1 MMCKKEGFAMDNRG
15 STLVEI
21 IVSVLII
28 AIVFVPL
35 LMGMSAAL
43 KANGK
48 AEQALNS
55 ENAAVNCMEVVKA
68 LGKKGVE
75 ALAPTEGAAVT
86 GTPAPLTPVPAT
98 AFGSSAK
105 IVRKTETD
113 DEGNT
118 YEYFEISD
126 LQEGLETYS
135 AKVRFSDGNY
145 HYDGPT
151 PTDGATPTPTPEL
164 FNDYKYISFSN
175 LSGKGT
181 QMLKFLADEDSARIT
196 GFRSLSGKATGTE
209 MVDPS
214 WTIPDII
221 KTKEIIL
228 TIDKDAED
236 NYSITS
242 KNNYVLYNHQGGHFQ
257 FTASGETYDATDE
270 SPRTLQC
277 KYGKPDTLVIYYS
290 PISCVKT
297 AADSFDHSGDK
308 LVKNKIKIKK
318 NTEVDNLRIY
328 IIVTDE
334 NMENGSTKTNY
345 VDVSFDESALAEE
358 HKRLN
363 DVFCSAEFNTSSG
376 DFNKIDNLYQSG
388 GETLKIY
395 DVIIEVE
402 DVEKTGTI
410 IE

>member
-1 MMCKKEGFAMDNRG
+1 MMRKKEGFAMDNRG

-75 ALAPTEGAAVT
+75 ALAPTEAAAVT

-98 AFGSSAK
+98 AFGSTAK

-113 DEGNT
+113 AEGNVS
-118 YEYFEISD
+118 EYFEVTDIK
-126 LQEGLETYS
+126 EGLETYS
-135 AKVRFSDGNY
+135 AKIRFTDEHY
-145 HYDGPT
+145 HFNDPDPT
-151 PTDGATPTPTPEL
+151 GGATSTPTPAL

-181 QMLKFLADEDSARIT
+181 QMLKFLADEDAARTT
-196 GFRSLSGKATGTE
+196 GFRSLSGKTAGTE
-209 MVDPS
+209 MVDPT
-214 WTIPDII
+214 WTIADLV
-221 KTKEIIL
+221 KTKEIVL

-257 FTASGETYDATDE
+257 FTNGGETYDATDE
-270 SPRTLQC
+270 SPRTVQC
-277 KYGKPDTLVIYYS
+277 KYGKPDTLVIYFS
-290 PISCVKT
+290 PIASTKT
-297 AADSFDHSGDK
+297 AADSFDHAVDK
-308 LVKNKIKIKK
+308 LVKNKITIKK
-318 NTEVDNLRIY
+318 NTEVDGLRVY
-328 IIVTDE
+328 IIVTGED
-334 NMENGSTKTNY
+334 MEDGTAKTNY
-345 VDVSFDESALAEE
+345 VLVDFDESALPAE
-358 HKRLN
+358 HRQQN
-363 DVFCSAEFNTSSG
+363 SVFCSAECNTSG
-376 DFNKIDNLYQSG
+376 DFQKISDLYQSG

-395 DVIIEVE
+395 DVTIEVD